1 MEETITRTA
10 EACHRQRGTADD
22 PFTQRKARKAAIR
35 YLESIGCDILE
46 SNWECSA
53 GTVDV
58 ICDDDGTLAFVAV
71 VAGYGHLPDEDVT
84 HRNQRRFEE
93 FALSYLAEHGDLEG
107 FARFDIIS
115 IGIVEE
121 HRALLRHHRGAF
133 N

>member
-1 MEETITRTA
+1 M
-10 EACHRQRGTADD
+10 
-22 PFTQRKARKAAIR
+22 R

-46 SNWECSA
+46 SNWECPA

-58 ICDDDGTLAFVAV
+58 ICDDDGTVAFVAV
-71 VAGYGHLPDEDVT
+71 VAAYGHLPEEDVS

-93 FALSYLAEHGDLEG
+93 FALSYLAERDDLEG

-121 HRALLRHHRGAF
+121 HRALLRHHKGAF